1 MRCYMIYKDK
11 KKPVVE
17 VDEDEFANDDTPI
30 EDYENLFFNPTEEE
44 LEEACEVASLYL
56 DIWC

>member
-1 MRCYMIYKDK
+1 MFYKDKDK
-11 KKPVVE
+11 KKFTVE

-44 LEEACEVASLYL
+44 EIEACEVASLYL